1 MEQVKKSVLYDKHL
15 QLTDASRL
23 AEFAGYLMPLWYT
36 SVSQEHQAVR
46 QTAGLFDCTHM
57 GVLEVAG
64 TDAMRFL
71 EMVTSNA
78 VGKLQNGSAQY
89 SYILDEAGNVLDDI
103 IVYCRGEN
111 KYMLVVNAVNNDK
124 IKAWFKDAPMRLR
137 RYEFE
142 VAPEIRDMRNLEE
155 GDDCLVDIALQ
166 GPTSRNIIL
175 QMMGS
180 GDEALKNRFGELKPF
195 EFMQGAVGGVDVVI
209 ARTGYTGARVGFELL
224 VHPEKAPQL
233 WDMILDQGESFGVK
247 PCGLGARDSLRIEA
261 GLPLYG
267 HELAGKHNI
276 SPFEAGYGWA
286 VKLDKGFFFGCEA
299 MRRGSVGYEMAVG
312 RLEMSGAAG
321 VRPVRS
327 EDAVLNSEGR
337 CVGWVLSCAKV
348 GDKQLALIYLER
360 AVKEGDTVGVYYAAR
375 NSRHIQQG
383 RKEKIE
389 KNEVLSSDIFGKI
402 VEKTA
407 RF

>member
-15 QLTDASRL
+15 QLMDASRL

-46 QTAGLFDCTHM
+46 QAAGLFDCTHM

-180 GDEALKNRFGELKPF
+180 GDEALKNRFGKLKPF

-209 ARTGYTGARVGFELL
+209 ARTGWRTLMSVVEDSALRPATETAVALL
-224 VHPEKAPQL
+224 A
-233 WDMILDQGESFGVK
+233 
-247 PCGLGARDSLRIEA
+247 
-261 GLPLYG
+261 
-267 HELAGKHNI
+267 
-276 SPFEAGYGWA
+276 
-286 VKLDKGFFFGCEA
+286 
-299 MRRGSVGYEMAVG
+299 
-312 RLEMSGAAG
+312 
-321 VRPVRS
+321 
-327 EDAVLNSEGR
+327 
-337 CVGWVLSCAKV
+337 
-348 GDKQLALIYLER
+348 
-360 AVKEGDTVGVYYAAR
+360 
-375 NSRHIQQG
+375 
-383 RKEKIE
+383 
-389 KNEVLSSDIFGKI
+389 
-402 VEKTA
+402 
-407 RF
+407 